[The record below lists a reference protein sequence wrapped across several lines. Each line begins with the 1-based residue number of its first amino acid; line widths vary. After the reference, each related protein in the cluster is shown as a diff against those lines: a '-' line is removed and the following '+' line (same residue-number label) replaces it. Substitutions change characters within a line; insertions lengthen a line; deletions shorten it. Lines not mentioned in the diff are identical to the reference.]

1 MKQRFP
7 VQYEFNG
14 CVFSI
19 HKPEKV
25 LSSHSSEPVL
35 YYHDTANRTV
45 VMVDTVA
52 ENLEGYTQRKY
63 YVAVNAQLTQGLFI
77 YPYDKDL
84 KLMVHANL
92 IANCPVTINDIN
104 AAHKIFG
111 LNVASLKGKTS
122 RRQT

>member
-1 MKQRFP
+1 
-7 VQYEFNG
+7 
-14 CVFSI
+14 
-19 HKPEKV
+19 
-25 LSSHSSEPVL
+25 
-35 YYHDTANRTV
+35 
-45 VMVDTVA
+45 MVDTVA

-63 YVAVNAQLTQGLFI
+63 YVAVNAQLTQGIFI